1 MRYKA
6 AKMGYSLNH
15 LALSANVIRSTDG
28 KRRKLTAGTI
38 LFFVTLF
45 YEKYTELSWHRY
57 CCCIWDGRGNISHT
71 RYVIGAIFYVHVSTF
86 ILRSFRVLYLICTSH
101 HVGCGDFIHH
111 YPWHRCAVA
120 RTSWTCT
127 QLHLTPRPSLVIWMI
142 TGMSSL
148 SQLRVYELRP
158 LTFTILGSDVEDTPA

>member
-45 YEKYTELSWHRY
+45 YEKYTELS
-57 CCCIWDGRGNISHT
+57 
-71 RYVIGAIFYVHVSTF
+71 
-86 ILRSFRVLYLICTSH
+86 
-101 HVGCGDFIHH
+101 
-111 YPWHRCAVA
+111 
-120 RTSWTCT
+120 
-127 QLHLTPRPSLVIWMI
+127 
-142 TGMSSL
+142 
-148 SQLRVYELRP
+148 
-158 LTFTILGSDVEDTPA
+158 